1 MIEHVDLAIPDG
13 SLTVIVGPSACGKS
27 TLLRTLARLLTPT
40 TGNVLLD
47 GKAIHAYP
55 SREVARRLGLLPQ
68 SPVVPEGIT
77 VADLVSRGRFP
88 HQTLLSRWSREDERI
103 VAESLSA
110 TGTTELRDRPLDE
123 LSGGQRQRAWV
134 AMALAQRTP
143 LLLLDEPTTFLDIAH
158 QIELLDLLQT
168 LREEGRTI
176 VVVLHEINLAARYAS
191 HLIAMRDG
199 QIVAEGPPDQVVTEE
214 LMATVF
220 GLSCRV
226 IADPD
231 THSPVVLPRGRAISR

>member
-68 SPVVPEGIT
+68 SPVAPEGIT

-103 VAESLSA
+103 VAESLAA
-110 TGTTELRDRPLDE
+110 TGTTELRDRPFDE